1 MRKLTKVLGL
11 LTILAALAAF
21 PVGCLAQAAGVDATT
36 AGTFTPASIV
46 AILVSVAGLIA
57 GIQQWLPEGTHTVVN
72 GVILF
77 LGGAAAALKELP
89 PGASLTM
96 IAFALVGVIV
106 SRFRTKGGWKL

>member
-11 LTILAALAAF
+11 LTILACILAF
-21 PVGCLAQAAGVDATT
+21 PVLVLAQEIAPAAATS
-36 AGTFTPASIV
+36 GTFTPASIV